1 MVILSC
7 CEADELVY
15 AVNAVTWSYSF
26 AVDADEL
33 MERWFIMRGDGD
45 I

>member
-1 MVILSC
+1 MVTSSED
-7 CEADELVY
+7 EADELVY

-33 MERWFIMRGDGD
+33 VERSFMMRGDGD